1 MAQIPHLYNGIIM
14 MVIHLIRLTRGLSEL
29 MHKQDL
35 SQYLNMVLLSKRQL
49 LLLPRVPWV

>member
-35 SQYLNMVLLSKRQL
+35 SQYLNTVLLSK
-49 LLLPRVPWV
+49 